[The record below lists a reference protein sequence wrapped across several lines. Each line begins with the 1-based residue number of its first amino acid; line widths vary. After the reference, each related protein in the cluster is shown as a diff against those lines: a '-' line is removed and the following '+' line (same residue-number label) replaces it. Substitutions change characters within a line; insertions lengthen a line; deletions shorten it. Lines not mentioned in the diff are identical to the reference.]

1 METTFFWIV
10 WIIIASWLLR
20 TFYFSYKKDKV
31 ERLWLV
37 SLGINFLVFLLFF
50 LPWTP
55 GVGKSGWQ
63 LFSEG
68 NLFVTIILLV
78 LALTEILLITKQE
91 NLIKLAALTHITN
104 SVIFLYAMT
113 QIFPGTFTLET
124 KNTVPIIASFLL
136 LAGNVTI
143 LLLYQQL
150 ELKRKGIGRKKR
162 KRR

>member
-10 WIIIASWLLR
+10 WIIISSWLLR
-20 TFYFSYKKDKV
+20 SFYFSYKKDKV
-31 ERLWLV
+31 EQLWLV

-50 LPWTP
+50 LPWAPET
-55 GVGKSGWQ
+55 GKNGWQ

-68 NLFVTIILLV
+68 NFYVTIILLT
-78 LALTEILLITKQE
+78 LALTEILLITRQD

-104 SVIFLYAMT
+104 SVVFIYAMT

-124 KNTVPIIASFLL
+124 KNIAPIIASFLL
-136 LAGNVTI
+136 LIGNVTI

-150 ELKRKGIGRKKR
+150 GLKKKIARKKG